1 MFENAGS
8 CMVTSLHEELQKIV
22 CQVSAIIGF
31 LKHTSMEYNR
41 SESSKNMHG
50 HANASLVC
58 EEGLQNGQSVR
69 KVSTHDKMYCTY
81 KTLA

>member
-8 CMVTSLHEELQKIV
+8 CMVTSLHEELQKVV
-22 CQVSAIIGF
+22 CQVSAIIAF

-58 EEGLQNGQSVR
+58 EEGSQNGQSVR
-69 KVSTHDKMYCTY
+69 KVQYQRTTKCTVP
-81 KTLA
+81 TRH